1 MDILYIINLIFNIID
16 LLLMKIKIKINK
28 SNKMT
33 IKIDKLSTEISRI
46 I

>member
-16 LLLMKIKIKINK
+16 LLLIKIKINK